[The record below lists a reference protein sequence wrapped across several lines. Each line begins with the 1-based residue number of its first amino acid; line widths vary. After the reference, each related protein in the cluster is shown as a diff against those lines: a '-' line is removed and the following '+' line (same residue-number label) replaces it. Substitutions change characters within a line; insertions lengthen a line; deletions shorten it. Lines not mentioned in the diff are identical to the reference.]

1 MRRLFSK
8 KLFTWGI
15 LFIMFSSMI
24 MIPTHKANAFFVP
37 LTTAYAARYAA
48 TPNSPADAD
57 CIYWF
62 GVNPMACAAS
72 TANIALQITSYLVGI
87 SGGLMDIAI
96 NQTVVEMADWVD
108 SIDVVDAAWEILR
121 DIANL
126 TFIFIL
132 LYIAI
137 QTILGLNTQSTYQ
150 AIAYTIMIGLLM
162 NFSLF
167 FTQVV
172 IDTSNVIATR
182 FYENIKTEDPSN
194 TVATQLLASVK
205 LPTVYKNPA
214 SGSSNPTW
222 GQIFVTGFG
231 GVLLFIIVAFSF
243 LAVSI
248 LLIIRFVILIMLMIL
263 SPIAFTAYILPKTRG
278 YFMMWLDRLLKEC
291 FWVPAYFV
299 LLYIA
304 MRIAATLHQA
314 INTSGADLNTALA
327 DPTSPGGGETLL
339 HFFVI
344 IFFFVAALIISQK
357 VGATGA
363 STAVSIGSKW
373 GKSGRGM
380 LTAGAGAATMG
391 AAGFAGRQSL
401 GRLGAGI
408 AESEALKGT
417 QARGGLRGLTARAVR
432 GTGSKMAQSSFDV
445 RATSPGG
452 GVAGA
457 LGLGKAGGK
466 GGFEKSRE
474 EYAKKQEKIAESLAP
489 SKASAAS
496 IEADA
501 RSTAEEARRRRD
513 TLANLPQQLEEN
525 RRQRD
530 RTMSRAVRQQLDEEY
545 ERMNTPMYQAEL
557 EAQSSAAETAA
568 REARK
573 KRDKTLGVD
582 LKTMKE
588 RISADQAT
596 LAGINASAQEVN
608 AMTQE
613 QLEQRLSSY
622 GTEDERKERGL
633 KFYKPDKEYRA
644 EQYAQRIEQKAAK
657 TGVRAGLQ
665 RFATLTSKQDRML
678 AAATIRKSVSK
689 KSSGDQILDIIQKS
703 PDLNP
708 QQPTPPQPQG
718 GQPNPPQA

>member
-1 MRRLFSK
+1 
-8 KLFTWGI
+8 
-15 LFIMFSSMI
+15 MFSSMI
-24 MIPTHKANAFFVP
+24 LVP
-37 LTTAYAARYAA
+37 VHTTYAQWQGYY
-48 TPNSPADAD
+48 TLNSPAEAD

-182 FYENIKTEDPSN
+182 FYDNIKTEDPSN

-205 LPTVYKNPA
+205 LPSVYGNPPA
-214 SGSSNPTW
+214 SSPNPTW

-231 GVLLFIIVAFSF
+231 GVVLFIIVAFSF

-263 SPIAFTAYILPKTRG
+263 SPLAFTAYILPKTRG

-314 INTSGADLNTALA
+314 INTSGGDLNNALA
-327 DPTSPGGGETLL
+327 NPTSPGGGETLL

-391 AAGFAGRQSL
+391 AAGFAGRQSI

-408 AESEALKGT
+408 AESEALKGA

-445 RATSPGG
+445 RATSAGG

-474 EYAKKQEKIAESLAP
+474 EYVKKQQKIGEELAP
-489 SKASAAS
+489 SKALMAETETAA
-496 IEADA
+496 
-501 RSTAEEARRRRD
+501 
-513 TLANLPQQLEEN
+513 
-525 RRQRD
+525 
-530 RTMSRAVRQQLDEEY
+530 
-545 ERMNTPMYQAEL
+545 L
-557 EAQSSAAETAA
+557 EAQRRPQREREELAQAQASYERRLQQANQSDTPLAAIERRSLENEGELLQRRQQRIESQEYQDQLS
-568 REARK
+568 REAASARQSAD
-573 KRDKTLGVD
+573 RLAGVD
-582 LKTMKE
+582 VKKMKE
-588 RISADQAT
+588 RLVSDRDVLQTLETSAEQ
-596 LAGINASAQEVN
+596 VN
-608 AMTQE
+608 AMNQE
-613 QLEQRLSSY
+613 QLQRLLDSEGIRDVREAKGLIFHQPEGERRVEQFTQNLEQRAAQT
-622 GTEDERKERGL
+622 G
-633 KFYKPDKEYRA
+633 FRA
-644 EQYAQRIEQKAAK
+644 GI
-657 TGVRAGLQ
+657 VRA
-665 RFATLTSKQDRML
+665 ATLKSKRDRSL
-678 AAATIRKSVSK
+678 AAAAVRKTLK
-689 KSSGDQILDIIQKS
+689 QKTSGDQLLDIIRNA
-703 PDLNP
+703 PEFTPP
-708 QQPTPPQPQG
+708 QPPQPQG